1 MVKVRISNIKFG
13 EREVE
18 ILSGKVSD
26 IIKALG
32 TNDDSVIFVDKEGNI
47 YTSDKIVSD
56 GMNLNMIEV
65 FSGG

>member
-18 ILSGKVSD
+18 ILSSKVSD

>member
-13 EREVE
+13 EREVD

>member
-18 ILSGKVSD
+18 ILSGKASD